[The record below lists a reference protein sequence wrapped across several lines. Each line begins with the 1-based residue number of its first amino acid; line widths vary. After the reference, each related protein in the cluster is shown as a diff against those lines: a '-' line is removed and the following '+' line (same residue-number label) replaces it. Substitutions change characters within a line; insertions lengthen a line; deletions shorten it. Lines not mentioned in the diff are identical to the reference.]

1 MKCKLQRSGI
11 EGWLGPSSHWPT
23 GLWLCFVIEIYRKRR
38 CCVLVPNNH
47 VCVSPLLMSTDY
59 SKLSVPKLKAVL
71 AKQGFK
77 TSHLKT
83 KAECL
88 LALNSVPTI
97 PPQVEYT
104 QPSRRYCL
112 YWTHPLEKRKF
123 SEITPSVDDSPPVT
137 PKMTKQA
144 KKNQP
149 KVFQTVAELIKAF
162 DLIHAKF
169 PKLFPKRKQAAKWV
183 SDTNNTTNSFCRFQ
197 RL

>member
-71 AKQGFK
+71 AKQGYH

-88 LALNSVPTI
+88 LVLKCLPEEE
-97 PPQVEYT
+97 EYT
-104 QPSRRYCL
+104 QSSRSYCL
-112 YWTHPLEKRKF
+112 PCTHLLEKRKW
-123 SEITPSVDDSPPVT
+123 SEMTPSYACKDFHPFPRVL
-137 PKMTKQA
+137 
-144 KKNQP
+144 
-149 KVFQTVAELIKAF
+149 QTVAELVRAF
-162 DLIHAKF
+162 EWIHAKH
-169 PKLFPKRKQAAKWV
+169 PHLFPKRNLTGK
-183 SDTNNTTNSFCRFQ
+183 
-197 RL
+197 